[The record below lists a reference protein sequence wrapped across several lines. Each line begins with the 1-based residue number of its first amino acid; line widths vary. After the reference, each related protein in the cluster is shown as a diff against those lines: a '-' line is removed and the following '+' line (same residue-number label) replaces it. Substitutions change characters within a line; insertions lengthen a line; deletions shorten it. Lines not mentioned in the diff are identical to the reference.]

1 LLLLSPVGLALW
13 RGGMCGSRLRFLMLK
28 RAAAGRS
35 RASRHMI
42 QNLRCEGCLERGG
55 GRRSDSSQPSPIR
68 DKGTCRGPR
77 PGCAVALAAV
87 RIVSTVSFVLAM
99 SIRPRAPHGRVGSRR
114 PATRHST
121 PHTGHGGPSPSA
133 VRPGGVASFA
143 LRGLPVPP
151 SLAFAVYTLGIRIHY
166 RAVWGLIGLIFFVVA
181 LYRATGRTITVGT
194 RNRAFVAG

>member
-1 LLLLSPVGLALW
+1 
-13 RGGMCGSRLRFLMLK
+13 
-28 RAAAGRS
+28 
-35 RASRHMI
+35 MI
-42 QNLRCEGCLERGG
+42 QNLRCEGCLERGD

-99 SIRPRAPHGRVGSRR
+99 SIRPRAPHGRVGSRC

-151 SLAFAVYTLGIRIHY
+151 SLAFGGIYTLVGIRIHY
-166 RAVWGLIGLIFFVVA
+166 SGLGFNWFNILCRSVIPRNGTDDHRWYPEPRIRGRLI
-181 LYRATGRTITVGT
+181 
-194 RNRAFVAG
+194 

>member
-1 LLLLSPVGLALW
+1 MYLGW
-13 RGGMCGSRLRFLMLK
+13 RGVSRVAAPVPGRPGSVAGGHVREPYTVFNAE

-87 RIVSTVSFVLAM
+87 RNRIVSTVSFVLAM

-151 SLAFAVYTLGIRIHY
+151 SLAFAVYTLGIRFNM
-166 RAVWGLIGLIFFVVA
+166 V
-181 LYRATGRTITVGT
+181 
-194 RNRAFVAG
+194 